1 MTKGMN
7 NDMQVENLRR
17 KMEGLSK
24 GKLLK
29 RMEEE
34 YGFMLSASANYS
46 TTSSASTSKRY
57 DLADSSSNSFQQ
69 SSQARSF
76 SAYTILF
83 YTLCVIRIPLHLKCP
98 CWILKL

>member
-34 YGFMLSASANYS
+34 YGFMLSATANYS
-46 TTSSASTSKRY
+46 TPSSASTSKRY
-57 DLADSSSNSFQQ
+57 DLADSSSYSFQQ

-76 SAYTILF
+76 SAYMLLT
-83 YTLCVIRIPLHLKCP
+83 
-98 CWILKL
+98 